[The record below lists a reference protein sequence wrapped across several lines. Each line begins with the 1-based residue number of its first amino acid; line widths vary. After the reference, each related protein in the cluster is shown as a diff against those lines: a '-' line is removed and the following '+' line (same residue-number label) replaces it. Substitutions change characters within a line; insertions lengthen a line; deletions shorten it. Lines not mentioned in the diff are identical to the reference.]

1 MMSRR
6 DLLTASAAG
15 IAVGTTGLAP
25 FGFAQPGMKTTRILV
40 GFPAGGTVDFVA
52 RLLANEIRDHS
63 SAVVVENRSGAGGR
77 VALEGLKSSVADGS
91 TMILT
96 PAATMVVYPHI
107 YNALK
112 YDAFADFAPV
122 TKICDFPYLLA
133 IGPMVP
139 GRVETLADF
148 VAWCR
153 ANPGRATYGTA
164 GAGTPLHFT
173 GVMLARA
180 AGFEFTHVPYQG
192 AAPAVQNLL
201 GSQIAAAVLPIH
213 DALPHIQSGNVRVL
227 ATTGPR
233 RSPWLPE
240 LPTIKEAGYPSL
252 EFLDWVGVFVP
263 ARTPGE
269 TVDDLD
275 RVIRDA
281 LQRGETKAT
290 LTKLSFQIAGDSRTD
305 FGHLIKSEY
314 QRWQS
319 IVRASGFTP
328 LD

>member
-139 GRVETLADF
+139 GRVETLADLLPG
-148 VAWCR
+148 VERTR
-153 ANPGRATYGTA
+153 AGRR
-164 GAGTPLHFT
+164 T
-173 GVMLARA
+173 GRPVRELRFISPVSCWLALP
-180 AGFEFTHVPYQG
+180 VS
-192 AAPAVQNLL
+192 NLL
-201 GSQIAAAVLPIH
+201 TFRIRGRRLPFKIFWEAKSLRPFSRSTTRSRISNREMCEYSRRPVRGE
-213 DALPHIQSGNVRVL
+213 ALGFPNCRPSKRPDILRLNFS
-227 ATTGPR
+227 TG
-233 RSPWLPE
+233 
-240 LPTIKEAGYPSL
+240 
-252 EFLDWVGVFVP
+252 WVSSF
-263 ARTPGE
+263 
-269 TVDDLD
+269 
-275 RVIRDA
+275 
-281 LQRGETKAT
+281 QRGHPAKRSTIST
-290 LTKLSFQIAGDSRTD
+290 VLSAMRCR
-305 FGHLIKSEY
+305 EE
-314 QRWQS
+314 RP
-319 IVRASGFTP
+319 RP
-328 LD
+328 R